1 MGYVNFFKFFARIR
15 IPWTSP
21 RPSPKER
28 EVHGLKLLHDFFL
41 HVLFK
46 IILVSFCVLVV
57 PSRASGTEVVHEFSF
72 VEFRYSAH
80 GVLGRH
86 KTERLETIDFV
97 HYFPNSFYSY
107 FPLSI

>member
-1 MGYVNFFKFFARIR
+1 MGCVDHFRIR
-15 IPWTSP
+15 TYFLIHWTSP

-41 HVLFK
+41 HVIFK